1 MNLLHT
7 NVFFCELIQYFSV
20 IFFNTCRFYSIFLCD
35 LILIKYISLIEF
47 NISLWSYYPMI
58 LFNTSQWSYSIF
70 LHNLIQ
76 YFSLIVFNI
85 FQWSYSMFHCDHIQC
100 FSMMIFFK
108 VSLILLKVF
117 YNIYWRYF
125 YFYIQEFSTMFISSP
140 VLFRNFS
147 SSHGR
152 LSWPKMVVITEVG
165 TPTSAVSNKLLI
177 CKSFIVFPR
186 ENHKK

>member
-1 MNLLHT
+1 M
-7 NVFFCELIQYFSV
+7 
-20 IFFNTCRFYSIFLCD
+20 YSIFLFD
-35 LILIKYISLIEF
+35 LITLWSYSILLNDLNQYFSTISF
-47 NISLWSYYPMI
+47 NISLW
-58 LFNTSQWSYSIF
+58 LYSIF
-70 LHNLIQ
+70 FNDLIQ
-76 YFSLIVFNI
+76 CFTVIIFNV
-85 FQWSYSMFHCDHIQC
+85 

-140 VLFRNFS
+140 VLFGNFS

-165 TPTSAVSNKLLI
+165 TPTSVVPNKLLF
-177 CKSFIVFPR
+177 CESFIVFPR